1 MSTKKKS
8 KSTSSSATA
17 APAIKKAESGAS
29 VRIEYDTETYANH
42 YSHMAANL
50 VKGFPNLRCF
60 GQRATPTLKGML
72 LAFLIFIVQGLLAL
86 TVFHGETFLLN
97 NFDYKLD
104 FYVSQF
110 IKDYQMIILIPIVF
124 ITPLMQYAGRSG
136 KFEVYLNGMI
146 RPSSACAAHAH
157 GMSCLFVDVLIHS
170 KHQTNQLPS
179 VADLLVKEGLKSKD
193 E

>member
-136 KFEVYLNGMI
+136 KFEVYLN
-146 RPSSACAAHAH
+146 
-157 GMSCLFVDVLIHS
+157 DVLIHS

-179 VADLLVKEGLKSKD
+179 VAVRLFIVHDFVKDLLVKEGLKSKD